1 MPSDLWN
8 FSLAVYAR
16 PGVEATC
23 LQLQEQGA
31 DVCLLLCALW
41 LESRDAGYDSGYA
54 DSLRA
59 IAQPWQN
66 DVVAP
71 LRELRRAWRG
81 RAQKDVQLAGWR
93 ERIKTLELEAERE
106 LLSRLEDCASAWPTD
121 VKDSARWLEAL
132 SEGQAKK
139 NRDALQVLRAAV
151 SFD

>member
-1 MPSDLWN
+1 MPSDLWS
-8 FSLAVYAR
+8 FALATYAR
-16 PGVEATC
+16 PGVEAAC
-23 LQLQEQGA
+23 LQLQEEGA

-41 LESRDAGYDSGYA
+41 LESRNTGYDSGYA
-54 DSLRA
+54 GSLRA

-71 LRELRRAWRG
+71 LRELRRAWRD
-81 RAQKDVQLAGWR
+81 RARKDVQLAGWR
-93 ERIKTLELEAERE
+93 ERVKTLELEAERE